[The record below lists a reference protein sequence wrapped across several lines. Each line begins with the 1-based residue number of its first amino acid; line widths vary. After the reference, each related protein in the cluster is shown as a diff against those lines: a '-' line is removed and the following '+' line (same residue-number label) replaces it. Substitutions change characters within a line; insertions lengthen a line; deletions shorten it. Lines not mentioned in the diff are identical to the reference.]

1 MTDISNADYH
11 ADPAVSAS
19 HLKKVMQ
26 SPYHYWSAYLNPDRV
41 AMAPTAAMR
50 LGSLVHCAVLEP
62 DELTKRYQLAPDR
75 RTKEGK
81 AAVVEMA
88 AAGIEAVS
96 EADLAQALQMAD
108 AVRSNSTAALLL
120 SNGQAEQSFWWD
132 DIAAP
137 EMRCKCRPDWLS
149 ADGATIVD
157 LKTCQDASPAS
168 FAKAISNFGYSIQA
182 AHYLAGTLAT
192 RFIFVAVEKSFP
204 YAIGCYELNTEALIH
219 GSIARHNAL
228 QRLQDCR
235 ALQHWPG
242 YTDGGIQTL
251 QLPGWALKTDST
263 FTSEDF

>member
-19 HLKKVMQ
+19 HLKTVMQ
-26 SPYHYWSAYLNPDRV
+26 SPYHYWSRYLDPDRV
-41 AMAPTAAMR
+41 AMVPTAAMR
-50 LGSLVHCAVLEP
+50 LGSLTHCAVLEP

-132 DIAAP
+132 DIATG
-137 EMRCKCRPDWLS
+137 MRCKCRPDWF
-149 ADGATIVD
+149 DGETIVD
-157 LKTCQDASPAS
+157 LKTCQDASAAG
-168 FAKAISNFGYSIQA
+168 FAKAVAQWSYQVQA
-182 AHYLAGTLAT
+182 AHYLCGTLAK
-192 RFIFVAVEKSFP
+192 RFIFCAVEKTAP
-204 YAIGCYELNTEALIH
+204 YAVGVYELDAEAMVH
-219 GSIARHNAL
+219 GSVLRHNAL
-228 QRLQDCR
+228 QRIQDCR
-235 ALQHWPG
+235 AINEWPG
-242 YTDGGIQTL
+242 YTDGIQTL
-251 QLPGWALKTDST
+251 QLPGWALKDQTT

>member
-19 HLKKVMQ
+19 HLKTVMQ
-26 SPYHYWSAYLNPDRV
+26 SPYHYWSRYLDPDRV
-41 AMAPTAAMR
+41 AMTPTAAMR
-50 LGSLVHCAVLEP
+50 LGSLTHCATLEP

-120 SNGQAEQSFWWD
+120 ANGQAEQSFWWD
-132 DIAAP
+132 DIATG
-137 EMRCKCRPDWLS
+137 MRCKCRPDWF
-149 ADGATIVD
+149 DGETIVD
-157 LKTCQDASPAS
+157 LKTCQDASPAG
-168 FAKAISNFGYSIQA
+168 FAKAVAQWSYQAQA
-182 AHYLAGTLAT
+182 AHYLCGTLAK
-192 RFIFVAVEKSFP
+192 RFIFCAVEKTAP
-204 YAIGCYELNTEALIH
+204 YAVGVYELDAEAMAH
-219 GSIARHNAL
+219 GSVLRHTSL
-228 QRLQDCR
+228 QKIQDCR
-235 ALQHWPG
+235 AINSWPG

-251 QLPGWALKTDST
+251 QLPGWALKTNST

>member
-41 AMAPTAAMR
+41 AMVPTAAMR
-50 LGSLVHCAVLEP
+50 LGSLTHCAVLEP
-62 DELTKRYQLAPDR
+62 DELTNRYQLAPDR

-120 SNGQAEQSFWWD
+120 ANGQAEQSFWWD
-132 DIAAP
+132 DIATG
-137 EMRCKCRPDWLS
+137 MRCKCRPDWF
-149 ADGATIVD
+149 DGETIVD
-157 LKTCQDASPAS
+157 LKTCQDASPAG
-168 FAKAISNFGYSIQA
+168 FARAVAQWSYQVQA
-182 AHYLAGTLAT
+182 AHYLCGTLAK
-192 RFIFVAVEKSFP
+192 RFVFVAVEKSAP
-204 YAIGCYELNTEALIH
+204 YAVGVYELDAEALVH
-219 GSIARHNAL
+219 GSVLRHTSL
-228 QRLQDCR
+228 QKIQDCR
-235 ALQHWPG
+235 AINEWPG
-242 YTDGGIQTL
+242 YTDGIQTL
-251 QLPGWALKTDST
+251 QLPGWALKDNST
-263 FTSEDF
+263 ITSEDF

>member
-19 HLKKVMQ
+19 HLKTVMQ
-26 SPYHYWSAYLNPDRV
+26 SPYHYWSRYLDPDRV

-50 LGSLVHCAVLEP
+50 LGSLTHCAVLEP

-108 AVRSNSTAALLL
+108 AVRSNSTVALLL

-132 DIAAP
+132 DIATG
-137 EMRCKCRPDWLS
+137 MRCKCRPDWF
-149 ADGATIVD
+149 DGETIVD
-157 LKTCQDASPAS
+157 LKTCQDASPAG
-168 FAKAISNFGYSIQA
+168 FARSISTFLYQVQA
-182 AHYLAGTLAT
+182 AHYLCGTLAK
-192 RFIFVAVEKSFP
+192 RFIFVAVEKTAP
-204 YAIGCYELNTEALIH
+204 YATACYELDAQALVH
-219 GSIARHNAL
+219 GSVLRHNAL
-228 QRLQDCR
+228 QRLQDAR
-235 ALQHWPG
+235 AINEWPG
-242 YTDGGIQTL
+242 YTDGIQTL
-251 QLPGWALKTDST
+251 QLPGWALKDNST
-263 FTSEDF
+263 ITSEDF

>member
-11 ADPAVSAS
+11 ADPAISAS
-19 HLKKVMQ
+19 QLKTVMQ
-26 SPYHYWSAYLNPDRV
+26 SPYHFWSRYLDSDRV
-41 AMAPTAAMR
+41 AMTPTAAMR
-50 LGSLVHCAVLEP
+50 LGSLTHCATLEP

-132 DIAAP
+132 DIATG
-137 EMRCKCRPDWLS
+137 MRCKCRPDWF
-149 ADGATIVD
+149 DGETIVD
-157 LKTCQDASPAS
+157 LKTCSDASPAG
-168 FAKAISNFGYSIQA
+168 FAKAVAQWSYQVQA
-182 AHYLAGTLAT
+182 AHYLCGTLAK
-192 RFIFVAVEKSFP
+192 RFVFVAVEKSAPF
-204 YAIGCYELNTEALIH
+204 ATACYELDAQAMVH
-219 GSIARHNAL
+219 GSVSRHNAL
-228 QRLQDCR
+228 QRIQDCR
-235 ALQHWPG
+235 AINSWPG

-251 QLPGWALKTDST
+251 QLPGWALKDQTT

>member
-41 AMAPTAAMR
+41 AMVPTQAMR
-50 LGSLVHCAVLEP
+50 LGSLTHCATLEP

-75 RTKEGK
+75 RTNAGK

-120 SNGQAEQSFWWD
+120 ANGQAEQSFWWD
-132 DIAAP
+132 DIATG
-137 EMRCKCRPDWLS
+137 MRCKCRPDWF
-149 ADGATIVD
+149 DGETIVD
-157 LKTCQDASPAS
+157 LKTCQDASPAG
-168 FAKAISNFGYSIQA
+168 FAKAVAEFHYKLQA
-182 AHYLAGTLAT
+182 AHYLCGTLAK
-192 RFIFVAVEKSFP
+192 RFIFVAVEKSAPF
-204 YAIGCYELNTEALIH
+204 ATACYELDAEAMVH
-219 GSIARHNAL
+219 GSVLRHTSL
-228 QRLQDCR
+228 QKIQDCR
-235 ALQHWPG
+235 AINEWPG
-242 YTDGGIQTL
+242 YTDGIQTL
-251 QLPGWALKTDST
+251 QLPGWALKDQTT

>member
-1 MTDISNADYH
+1 MTISNADYH

-19 HLKKVMQ
+19 QLKTVMQ

-41 AMAPTAAMR
+41 AMVPTAAMR
-50 LGSLVHCAVLEP
+50 LGSLTHCAVLEP

-108 AVRSNSTAALLL
+108 AVRSNSTVSSLL
-120 SNGQAEQSFWWD
+120 SNGAAETSHWWD
-132 DIAAP
+132 DVATG
-137 EMRCKCRPDWLS
+137 MRCKCRPDWLS
-149 ADGATIVD
+149 ADGETIVD
-157 LKTCQDASPAS
+157 LKTCVDASAS
-168 FAKAISNFGYSIQA
+168 GFSSAVGRFSYQLQA
-182 AHYLAGTLAT
+182 AHYLCGTLAK
-192 RFIFVAVEKSFP
+192 RFVFAAVEKSAP
-204 YAIGCYELNTEALIH
+204 YAVGVYELDQEALVH

-228 QRLQDCR
+228 QRLQDAR
-235 ALQHWPG
+235 SINEWPG
-242 YTDGGIQTL
+242 YTDNGIETIS
-251 QLPGWALKTDST
+251 LPGWALKDNST

>member
-19 HLKKVMQ
+19 HLKTVMQ
-26 SPYHYWSAYLNPDRV
+26 SPYHYWSRYLDPDRV
-41 AMAPTAAMR
+41 AMTPTAAMR
-50 LGSLVHCAVLEP
+50 LGSLTHCAVLEP

-120 SNGQAEQSFWWD
+120 ANGQAEQSFWWD
-132 DIAAP
+132 DIATG
-137 EMRCKCRPDWLS
+137 MRCKCRPDWF
-149 ADGATIVD
+149 DGETIVD
-157 LKTCQDASPAS
+157 LKTCVDASPAG
-168 FAKAISNFGYSIQA
+168 FARAVAQWGYQVQA
-182 AHYLAGTLAT
+182 AHYLCGTLAK
-192 RFIFVAVEKSFP
+192 RFVFIAVEKSAP
-204 YAIGCYELNTEALIH
+204 YAVGVYELDAEAMVH
-219 GSIARHNAL
+219 GSVLRHNAL
-228 QRLQDCR
+228 QRIQDCR
-235 ALQHWPG
+235 AINEWPG
-242 YTDGGIQTL
+242 YTDGGIQTI
-251 QLPGWALKTDST
+251 QLPGWALKDQTT